1 MWYIV
6 VAVLGGFIFGFLF
19 RMFQHALWEITH
31 TETAGTL
38 RVVKFEDNPEDLL
51 LQLNEPPS
59 NLRDGQLIT
68 LDVAVTRRQHG
79 A

>member
-1 MWYIV
+1 MWYII
-6 VAVLGGFIFGFLF
+6 VAVLGGFILGFLA
-19 RMFQHALWEITH
+19 RVIQQSIWEVFH

-59 NLRDGQLIT
+59 KLRDRQIIS

>member
-1 MWYIV
+1 MWYIIA
-6 VAVLGGFIFGFLF
+6 AVLGGFILGFLA
-19 RMFQHALWEITH
+19 RMIQQSVWEVLH

-59 NLRDGQLIT
+59 KLRDGQLIS

>member
-1 MWYIV
+1 MWYII
-6 VAVLGGFIFGFLF
+6 VAALGGFLLGFLA
-19 RMFQHALWEITH
+19 RMIQQSIWEVLH

-59 NLRDGQLIT
+59 KLRDRQIIS

>member
-1 MWYIV
+1 MWYII
-6 VAVLGGFIFGFLF
+6 VAVLGGFVLGFLA
-19 RMFQHALWEITH
+19 RVIQQSIWEVLH

-59 NLRDGQLIT
+59 KLRDGQLIS